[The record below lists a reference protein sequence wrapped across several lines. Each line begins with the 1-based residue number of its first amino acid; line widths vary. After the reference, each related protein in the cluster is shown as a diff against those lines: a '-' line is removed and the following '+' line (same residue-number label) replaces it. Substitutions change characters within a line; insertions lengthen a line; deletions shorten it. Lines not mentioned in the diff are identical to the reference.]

1 MRSGSGR
8 VHAFAQAA
16 ENLFDAGGG
25 PMNWQQDWTLFK
37 ADVQGQ
43 WDRLTE
49 NDLDVINGDREAL
62 ARKLQELYGFD
73 EDEVEEEIEAFET
86 PLDDED
92 VV

>member
-1 MRSGSGR
+1 
-8 VHAFAQAA
+8 
-16 ENLFDAGGG
+16 
-25 PMNWQQDWTLFK
+25 MNWQQDWTLFK

-62 ARKLQELYGFD
+62 AKKLQELYGFD

>member
-1 MRSGSGR
+1 
-8 VHAFAQAA
+8 
-16 ENLFDAGGG
+16 
-25 PMNWQQDWTLFK
+25 MNWQQDWTLFK
-37 ADVQGQ
+37 SDVQGQ

-49 NDLDVINGDREAL
+49 NDLDAINGDREAL

>member
-1 MRSGSGR
+1 
-8 VHAFAQAA
+8 
-16 ENLFDAGGG
+16 
-25 PMNWQQDWTLFK
+25 MNWQQDWTLFK

-49 NDLDVINGDREAL
+49 NDLDVINGDRGAL
-62 ARKLQELYGFD
+62 AKKLQELYGFD